1 MTIILILNLYL
12 IVLLEEKEPINKFG
26 DVYAEY
32 SKSVPRF
39 ISKKKILT
47 TRSPIWESIINI

>member
-1 MTIILILNLYL
+1 MTIILILNLFL
-12 IVLLEEKEPINKFG
+12 IVLLEEKELINRFG

-39 ISKKKILT
+39 IPKQKN
-47 TRSPIWESIINI
+47 ING